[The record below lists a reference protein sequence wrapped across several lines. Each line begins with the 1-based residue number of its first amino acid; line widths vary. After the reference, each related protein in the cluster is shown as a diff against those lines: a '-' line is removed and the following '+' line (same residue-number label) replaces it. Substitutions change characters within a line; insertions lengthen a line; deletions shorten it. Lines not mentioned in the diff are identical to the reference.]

1 MFVIGGL
8 VLGAISGGFAA
19 RQRGGKRADIAQWAA
34 VWAILFGLLG
44 LFLTLLLDRMLRG

>member
-8 VLGAISGGFAA
+8 ILGAIVGGWTA
-19 RQRGGKRADIAQWAA
+19 RRRGGKPADIAQWAA

-44 LFLTLLLDRMLRG
+44 LFATLFLDRMLRG

>member
-8 VLGAISGGFAA
+8 VLGAVTGGLTA
-19 RQRGGKRADIAQWAA
+19 RRRGGKPADIAQWAT

-44 LFLTLLLDRMLRG
+44 LFITLFLDRMLRG